1 MHSESTQA
9 FERLLGIMD
18 DLREKCP
25 WDRKQTMQS
34 LRNLT
39 IEEVF
44 ELADAISEGD
54 VNGVKEELGD
64 LMLHL
69 VFYGKIAAENN
80 DFTMAESIHAVC
92 EKLISRHPHIYAD
105 VVVQGEEDVKR
116 NWEKLKLK
124 EGKKSLLSGVP
135 KSLPAMIKAYR
146 MQEKTAQVGFEWE
159 NPEQVWAKV
168 QEELTELRTEI
179 FSNEKNQDKI
189 EEELGDVFFALIN
202 YARFIGV
209 DPENALQKVN
219 SKFKSRFEYIEDH
232 APRPLSEMTLEEMDL
247 LWNQAKGKN
256 HNSEALKY

>member
-1 MHSESTQA
+1 
-9 FERLLGIMD
+9 
-18 DLREKCP
+18 
-25 WDRKQTMQS
+25 
-34 LRNLT
+34 
-39 IEEVF
+39 
-44 ELADAISEGD
+44 
-54 VNGVKEELGD
+54 
-64 LMLHL
+64 
-69 VFYGKIAAENN
+69 
-80 DFTMAESIHAVC
+80 
-92 EKLISRHPHIYAD
+92 
-105 VVVQGEEDVKR
+105 
-116 NWEKLKLK
+116 
-124 EGKKSLLSGVP
+124 
-135 KSLPAMIKAYR
+135 MIKAYR

>member
-1 MHSESTQA
+1 MYSESTQA
-9 FERLLGIMD
+9 FKRLLGIMD

-64 LMLHL
+64 VMLHL
-69 VFYGKIAAENN
+69 VFYGKIASENN
-80 DFTMAESIHAVC
+80 DFTLAESIHAVC
-92 EKLISRHPHIYAD
+92 EKLISRHPHIYAN

-256 HNSEALKY
+256 NNSEALKY

>member
-1 MHSESTQA
+1 
-9 FERLLGIMD
+9 MD

-64 LMLHL
+64 VMLHL
-69 VFYGKIAAENN
+69 VFYGKIAAENY
-80 DFTMAESIHAVC
+80 DFTLAESIHAVC